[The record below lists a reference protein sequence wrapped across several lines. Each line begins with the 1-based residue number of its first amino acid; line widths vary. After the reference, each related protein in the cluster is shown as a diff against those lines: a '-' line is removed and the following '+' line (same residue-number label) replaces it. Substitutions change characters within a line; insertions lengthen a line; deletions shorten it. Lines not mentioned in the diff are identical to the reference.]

1 MENFRLKRNQFGP
14 RSIEEVKNDMR
25 RVKYNNGDS
34 PKDISSK
41 SLDVRSKIDNLNRLR
56 RRTWK

>member
-25 RVKYNNGDS
+25 RVKYNNGDN

-41 SLDVRSKIDNLNRLR
+41 PLDVRSKIDNLNRLR

>member
-1 MENFRLKRNQFGP
+1 MENFKLKRNQFGP

-25 RVKYNNGDS
+25 RVKYNNENS
-34 PKDISSK
+34 QKDIPSK
-41 SLDVRSKIDNLNRLR
+41 PLDVRSKIDNMNRLR